1 MATEKLISAA
11 EARKAILKVSPS
23 FAYVI
28 DNVPGVDAVEVVHGR
43 WIDKREIPSYSNK
56 NIPVVECS
64 KCRCLFCDIINV
76 HSFMYHYCPN
86 CGVKMDLPQITEQ
99 TKNALE
105 KMGEKAHGGGN
116 G

>member
-1 MATEKLISAA
+1 MATEKRLIDAYKLENLVRRNSARYHHA
-11 EARKAILKVSPS
+11 DDVIAAIAKQPT
-23 FAYVI
+23 
-28 DNVPGVDAVEVVHGR
+28 VDAVEVVHGR

-86 CGVKMDLPQITEQ
+86 CGAKMDGDG
-99 TKNALE
+99 NA
-105 KMGEKAHGGGN
+105 
-116 G
+116 